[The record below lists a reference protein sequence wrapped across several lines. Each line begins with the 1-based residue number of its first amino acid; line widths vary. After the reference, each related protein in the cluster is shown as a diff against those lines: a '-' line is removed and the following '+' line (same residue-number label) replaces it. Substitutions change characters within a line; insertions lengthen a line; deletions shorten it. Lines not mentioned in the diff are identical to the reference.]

1 MQAAKQHEEFYQ
13 ALVRKDPSYEGVF
26 FVGVRTTGIFCR
38 PTCSA
43 RKPKPENVTF
53 YRSIQEAM
61 QHGYRPCKVCQPLQ
75 PAGVAPE
82 AYAHLITELNTDPML
97 KLRDGDLRARGLD
110 PATVRRWFLKN
121 YQMTFHTYQRLMRI
135 NKAFGS
141 IRYGDAITQSAFE
154 HGFESLGH
162 FQDVFKKAF
171 GVSPSR
177 TRDQLVI
184 TYNRILTPLGPMLV
198 GVTDAGVCLLEFVD
212 RRMLPTQIQRI
223 QKLLN
228 ATALPGEHPLLKQLA
243 DELNAYF
250 AGSLQTFSIPL
261 AIPGT
266 DFQQRVWQA
275 LQTIPYGGLRS
286 YQEQAQV
293 LGQPEAVRAVAK
305 ANGDN
310 RLAIIVPCHRVIG
323 KDGKLTGYGGGLWR
337 KQWLLD
343 HEQKYLRAN

>member
-1 MQAAKQHEEFYQ
+1 MQSSAQHEEFYE
-13 ALVRKDPSYEGVF
+13 ALVRKDPGYEGVF

-38 PTCSA
+38 PTCTA
-43 RKPKPENVTF
+43 RKPKRENVNF
-53 YRSIQEAM
+53 YRTIQEAL
-61 QHGYRPCKVCQPLQ
+61 QNGYRPCKVCQPLQ
-75 PAGVAPE
+75 PAGTVPE
-82 AYAHLITELNTDPML
+82 AYDHLITELNTDPML

-110 PATVRRWFLKN
+110 PATVRRWFLKH

-141 IRYGDAITQSAFE
+141 IRYGDAVTQSAFE
-154 HGFESLGH
+154 NGFESLGH
-162 FQDVFKKAF
+162 FQEVFKKAF
-171 GVSPSR
+171 GVAPSK
-177 TRDQLVI
+177 TRNQQVI
-184 TYNRILTPLGPMLV
+184 TYNRILTPLGPMLA
-198 GVTDAGVCLLEFVD
+198 GVTDEGVCLLEFVD

-228 ATALPGEHPLLKQLA
+228 ATALPGDHPLLKQLA
-243 DELNAYF
+243 DELSDYF
-250 AGSLQTFSIPL
+250 AGKRQSFAVPL
-261 AIPGT
+261 ALPGT
-266 DFQQRVWQA
+266 VFQQQVWQA
-275 LQTIPYGGLRS
+275 LQTIPYGTVRS

-343 HEQKYLRAN
+343 HERKKL